1 VESLLL
7 IKQQPSADLAKG
19 KAVIVDGHMKPR
31 GSGNK
36 GVNEQ
41 STSRKMCSKP
51 YPGWTKLNVDGS
63 CEEKEQR
70 GGTGMVLR
78 DEEDNVTISTCRHL
92 RTCAIPLEAK
102 VIACIDGLALALE
115 RADRPIILESEYQ
128 VLVSILHEDGVNRS
142 FVATVV

>member
-1 VESLLL
+1 MWVPKGHTHVTLFF

-19 KAVIVDGHMKPR
+19 KAVIVDDHMEPR
-31 GSGNK
+31 ESGK
-36 GVNEQ
+36 KEVNEQ
-41 STSRKMCSKP
+41 STSRKMWSKP

-102 VIACIDGLALALE
+102 VIALVLAFE
-115 RADRPIILESEYQ
+115 QTGRPIKCWGRCYTRM
-128 VLVSILHEDGVNRS
+128 VSTYHS
-142 FVATVV
+142 